1 MSIRINGRVAARRA
15 RGGVLAA
22 AVFVCAARALA
33 QDAVP
38 PAAAASGVSPK
49 AFPLLALIIKP
60 LLAQAGTKLA
70 ESAGDQL
77 AEGVQGLFS
86 RYFGAGKK
94 AAAEAAAAA
103 SAPAAVAAA
112 APAAPLVLA
121 STDAVVPSLIYS
133 LDRLDPQSY
142 ASLGPLDVAGGE
154 PHLKTGEVFALRYAT
169 NLPGQVRVDN
179 IDALGVRTPLGT
191 YNVLPGQDNR
201 IPRSKGIQLTGTTGL
216 ETFRLYFYPCLPA
229 EAGKLRGYA
238 SYKDAL
244 PECASTAGSGGTDTP
259 LQVASK
265 GLLRT
270 RGARNLEL
278 DDPSMVVAAVMDY
291 RPREV
296 IEQTFRL
303 QHDPATP

>member
-1 MSIRINGRVAARRA
+1 MVVRACAIVAVIAIVG
-15 RGGVLAA
+15 RGG
-22 AVFVCAARALA
+22 AVALA
-33 QDAVP
+33 QDAAP
-38 PAAAASGVSPK
+38 PADAANGVAPK

-60 LLAQAGTKLA
+60 LLAQAGSKLA
-70 ESAGDQL
+70 EGAGDQL

-94 AAAEAAAAA
+94 AAAAAAAA
-103 SAPAAVAAA
+103 SSATSATPAANPTTTTAA
-112 APAAPLVLA
+112 
-121 STDAVVPSLIYS
+121 TGGGEAVVPSLIYS
-133 LDRLDPQSY
+133 VDRLDPQSY
-142 ASLGPLDVAGGE
+142 AALAPLDVASDT
-154 PHLKTGEVFALRYAT
+154 PHLKTGDVFALRYAT

-201 IPRSKGIQLTGTTGL
+201 IPRSRGIQLSGTTGL

-229 EAGKLRGYA
+229 EAAKLRGYA

-244 PECASTAGSGGTDTP
+244 PECAAAAGSGGADTP

-278 DDPSMVVAAVMDY
+278 DDPSMVVAAVTDY

-296 IEQTFRL
+296 IEQAFKL

>member
-1 MSIRINGRVAARRA
+1 MTRRFVGFA
-15 RGGVLAA
+15 VQLGVLVAIA
-22 AVFVCAARALA
+22 GSGGAVVLA
-33 QDAVP
+33 QDAAP
-38 PAAAASGVSPK
+38 PASAASGVAPK

-94 AAAEAAAAA
+94 AAAEAAAASAAPSTAAA
-103 SAPAAVAAA
+103 SAPAVAVAVAGA
-112 APAAPLVLA
+112 
-121 STDAVVPSLIYS
+121 DAVVPSLIYS
-133 LDRLDPQSY
+133 VDRLDPQSY
-142 ASLGPLDVAGGE
+142 ATLGPLDVAGDT

-201 IPRSKGIQLTGTTGL
+201 IPRSKGIQLAGSTGL
-216 ETFRLYFYPCLPA
+216 ETFRLYFYPCVPGEVRAEQSADTLRDLPA
-229 EAGKLRGYA
+229 CDE
-238 SYKDAL
+238 
-244 PECASTAGSGGTDTP
+244 SGGAA
-259 LQVASK
+259 LMLASR
-265 GLLRT
+265 GGVRT
-270 RGARNLEL
+270 RGAVNLDL
-278 DDPSMVVAAVMDY
+278 VDPGVVVSAAVDY

-296 IEQTFRL
+296 VEQLFRCWSAARRRL
-303 QHDPATP
+303 LTAA

>member
-1 MSIRINGRVAARRA
+1 MTRRIIGMVVRACAIVAALA
-15 RGGVLAA
+15 IVGHGG
-22 AVFVCAARALA
+22 AVALA
-33 QDAVP
+33 QDAAP
-38 PAAAASGVSPK
+38 PADAANGVAPK

-70 ESAGDQL
+70 EGAGDQL

-94 AAAEAAAAA
+94 ASAAAAAA
-103 SAPAAVAAA
+103 SAAATTTATVATTVATA
-112 APAAPLVLA
+112 GA
-121 STDAVVPSLIYS
+121 DAVVPSLIYS
-133 LDRLDPQSY
+133 VDRLDPQSY
-142 ASLGPLDVAGGE
+142 AALAPLDVAGDT
-154 PHLKTGEVFALRYAT
+154 PHLKTGDVFALRYAT

-201 IPRSKGIQLTGTTGL
+201 IPRSKGIQLSGTTGL

-229 EAGKLRGYA
+229 EAAKLRGYA

-244 PECASTAGSGGTDTP
+244 PECAAAAGSGGADTP

-278 DDPSMVVAAVMDY
+278 DDPSMVVAAVTDY

-296 IEQTFRL
+296 IEQAFKL

>member
-1 MSIRINGRVAARRA
+1 MTRRFVGFAVQLGLLVAIAGS
-15 RGGVLAA
+15 GG
-22 AVFVCAARALA
+22 AVALA
-33 QDAVP
+33 QDAAP
-38 PAAAASGVSPK
+38 PASAASGVAPK

-103 SAPAAVAAA
+103 SAPAAVAMA
-112 APAAPLVLA
+112 APAALVVA
-121 STDAVVPSLIYS
+121 SADAVVPSLIYAV
-133 LDRLDPQSY
+133 DRLDPQSY
-142 ASLGPLDVAGGE
+142 ATLGPLDVAGGL
-154 PHLKTGEVFALRYAT
+154 PRLQTGDVFALRYAT

-229 EAGKLRGYA
+229 EAGKLRGYV

-244 PECASTAGSGGTDTP
+244 PECAATAGSGANDTP

-291 RPREV
+291 RSREV
-296 IEQTFRL
+296 IEQAFKL